1 MTVTIA
7 EAHAALTAP
16 GAPFEMEEAVI
27 RGLRYR
33 VWKSTPKDLRVV
45 FDEMRAHGDKDYIVY
60 EDDRLTYA
68 GAIRASATLAHLLR
82 DKYGVKKGDRVAI
95 VMRNFP
101 EWAIAFWGIATVGA
115 VVVPLNAWWS
125 AEELQYGL
133 EDSGSRVVFAD
144 EERAHR
150 MANVLLR
157 LDLDACIVA
166 RAKGP
171 LPETCTRIEDLLGS
185 IADYPRLPHAVPP
198 AAELHPDDDATLF
211 YTSGTTGRPKGAL
224 GTHRNV
230 CTNLVSLGFGAAR
243 AMLRQGLPLPA
254 PNPNAPQR
262 ASLLSV
268 PFFHVTGCHSTL
280 LPASR
285 AGSKLVLMYRWDAG
299 EALKL
304 IERERINGIGGVP
317 TMMWQL
323 IQHPDF
329 HKTDLSTVESIGY
342 GGAAAAPELVER
354 LTQEFPQIAGPGQG
368 YGMTETSS
376 IVTSNSGV
384 DYVRKPM
391 SCGPAVP
398 VCEIRVVDA
407 DGRDV
412 KPGAIGE
419 LWVKGPNIIKEYLNR
434 PEATAESITDGYMHT
449 GDLVTVDDEGFITI
463 VDRAKD
469 MLIRGGENIY
479 CVEVEA
485 ALYTH
490 PDVFEA
496 AVVAVP
502 HKELGEEVG
511 AVVRLKPGAS
521 VGVEDLRL
529 HVREHLA
536 AYKVPKYI
544 EFTSNELPK
553 NANGK
558 VLKQDLRALM
568 RRYAT
573 S

>member
-1 MTVTIA
+1 MISVA
-7 EAHAALTAP
+7 EAHAQLTAS

-33 VWKSTPKDLRVV
+33 VWKSTPKNLRVV

-60 EDDRLTYA
+60 EDDRLTFA
-68 GAIRASATLAHLLR
+68 DAIRASSTLAHLLR
-82 DKYGVKKGDRVAI
+82 DRYGVKKGDRVAI
-95 VMRNFP
+95 AMRNFP
-101 EWAIAFWGIATVGA
+101 EWVVAFWGITTLGA

-144 EERAHR
+144 EERAVR
-150 MANVLLR
+150 LANVMLR
-157 LDLDACIVA
+157 LDLDACVVA
-166 RAKGP
+166 RAKGHVP
-171 LPETCTRIEDLLGS
+171 VGCVAFEELLSPMTGYGALPQ
-185 IADYPRLPHAVPP
+185 AAPP
-198 AAELHPDDDATLF
+198 AVELDAEDDATLF

-224 GTHRNV
+224 GTHRNI
-230 CTNLVSLGFGAAR
+230 CINLVSLGFGGAR
-243 AMLRQGLPLPA
+243 ALLRQGLPLPT
-254 PNPNAPQR
+254 PDPNAPQR

-285 AGSKLVLMYRWDAG
+285 TGSKLVLMYRWDAG
-299 EALKL
+299 EALRL

-329 HKTDLSTVESIGY
+329 ASTDLSSVESIGY
-342 GGAAAAPELVER
+342 GGAAAPPELVER
-354 LTQEFPQIAGPGQG
+354 LRVEFPQMAGPGQG

-376 IVTSNSGV
+376 IVTSNGGV
-384 DYVRKPM
+384 DYVDKPN

-398 VCEIRVVDA
+398 ICDIRVVDA

-412 KPGAIGE
+412 PRGSIGE

-434 PEATAESITDGYMHT
+434 PEATAEAITDGYMHT
-449 GDLVTVDDEGFITI
+449 GDLVTVDDDDFITI

-490 PDVFEA
+490 PDVVEA

-502 HKELGEEVG
+502 HRELGEEVG
-511 AVVRLKPGAS
+511 AIVTLKPGAAID
-521 VGVEDLRL
+521 VEGLRL

-544 EFTSNELPK
+544 ELWSQELPK
-553 NANGK
+553 NASGK
-558 VLKQDLRALM
+558 VLKQELREVM

-573 S
+573 G

>member
-1 MTVTIA
+1 MITVA
-7 EAHAALTAP
+7 EAHAQLTAP
-16 GAPFEMEEAVI
+16 GAPFEMEEAII

-33 VWKSTPKDLRVV
+33 VWKSTPKNLRVV
-45 FDEMRAHGDKDYIVY
+45 FEEMRAHGNKDYVVY
-60 EDDRLTYA
+60 EGDRLTFA
-68 GAIRASATLAHLLR
+68 DAIRASSTLAHELR
-82 DKYGVKKGDRVAI
+82 DRYGVRKGDRVAI
-95 VMRNFP
+95 AMRNFP
-101 EWAIAFWGIATVGA
+101 EWVVAFWAVTTLGA

-144 EERAHR
+144 EERAVR
-150 MANVLLR
+150 LSNVMLR
-157 LDLDACIVA
+157 LDLEACIVA
-166 RAKGP
+166 RAKGH
-171 LPETCTRIEDLLGS
+171 LPDGCVAFEELLGP
-185 IADYPRLPHAVPP
+185 IDAYRDLPHDAPP
-198 AAELHPDDDATLF
+198 DVELDPEDDATLF

-224 GTHRNV
+224 GTQRNI
-230 CTNLVSLGFGAAR
+230 CINLVSLGFGGAR
-243 AMLRQGLPLPA
+243 ALLRQGQPLPT
-254 PNPNAPQR
+254 PDPNAPQR

-299 EALKL
+299 EALRL

-329 HKTDLSTVESIGY
+329 ASTDLSCVESIGY

-354 LTQEFPQIAGPGQG
+354 LKAEFPHIAGPGQG

-376 IVTSNSGV
+376 IVTSNGGI
-384 DYVRKPM
+384 DYVNKPQ

-398 VCEIRVVDA
+398 ICDIRVVD
-407 DGRDV
+407 DGGRDV
-412 KPGAIGE
+412 PQGSVGE

-434 PEATAESITDGYMHT
+434 PEATAESITDGYMRT
-449 GDLVTVDDEGFITI
+449 GDLVTVDEDGFITI

-490 PDVFEA
+490 PEVFEA

-511 AVVRLKPGAS
+511 AVVRLKPGAT
-521 VGVEDLRL
+521 VDVEGLRL

-536 AYKVPKYI
+536 TYKVPKYI
-544 EFTSNELPK
+544 ELWSQELPK

-558 VLKQDLRALM
+558 VLKQELREVM

>member
-33 VWKSTPKDLRVV
+33 VWKSTPKNLRVV
-45 FDEMRAHGDKDYIVY
+45 FDEMRVHGNKDYIVY

-68 GAIRASATLAHLLR
+68 DAIRAASTMAHMLR
-82 DKYGVKKGDRVAI
+82 DRYGVEKGDRVAI
-95 VMRNFP
+95 AMRNFP
-101 EWAIAFWGIATVGA
+101 EWVVAFWAITTLGA

-133 EDSGSRVVFAD
+133 EDSGSRVVFVD
-144 EERAHR
+144 EERAVR
-150 MANVLLR
+150 LANVMLR

-166 RAKGP
+166 RAKGRVP
-171 LPETCTRIEDLLGS
+171 DGCVAIEDLLGPITTYNS
-185 IADYPRLPHAVPP
+185 LAHDAPP
-198 AAELHPDDDATLF
+198 SVDLDPEDDATLF

-224 GTHRNV
+224 GTQRNI
-230 CTNLVSLGFGAAR
+230 CINLVSLGFGPSR
-243 AMLRQGLPLPA
+243 ALLRQGQPLPT
-254 PNPNAPQR
+254 PDPNAPQR

-299 EALKL
+299 EALRL

-329 HKTDLSTVESIGY
+329 PNTDLSSVESIGY

-354 LTQEFPQIAGPGQG
+354 LKVEFPQISGPGQG

-376 IVTSNSGV
+376 IVTSNSGI

-398 VCEIRVVDA
+398 ICDIRVVD
-407 DGRDV
+407 DRGRDV
-412 KPGAIGE
+412 ANGSIGE

-449 GDLVTVDDEGFITI
+449 GDLVTIDDEGFITI

-490 PDVFEA
+490 PDVVEA

-511 AVVRLKPGAS
+511 AVVTLKPGAK
-521 VGVEDLRL
+521 VDAEALRL

-536 AYKVPKYI
+536 AYKVPRYI
-544 EFTSNELPK
+544 ELWTQELPK

-558 VLKQDLRALM
+558 VLKQELRQVML
-568 RRYAT
+568 RYAT

>member
-1 MTVTIA
+1 
-7 EAHAALTAP
+7 
-16 GAPFEMEEAVI
+16 
-27 RGLRYR
+27 
-33 VWKSTPKDLRVV
+33 
-45 FDEMRAHGDKDYIVY
+45 
-60 EDDRLTYA
+60 
-68 GAIRASATLAHLLR
+68 
-82 DKYGVKKGDRVAI
+82 
-95 VMRNFP
+95 
-101 EWAIAFWGIATVGA
+101 
-115 VVVPLNAWWS
+115 
-125 AEELQYGL
+125 
-133 EDSGSRVVFAD
+133 
-144 EERAHR
+144 
-150 MANVLLR
+150 
-157 LDLDACIVA
+157 
-166 RAKGP
+166 
-171 LPETCTRIEDLLGS
+171 
-185 IADYPRLPHAVPP
+185 
-198 AAELHPDDDATLF
+198 
-211 YTSGTTGRPKGAL
+211 
-224 GTHRNV
+224 
-230 CTNLVSLGFGAAR
+230 
-243 AMLRQGLPLPA
+243 
-254 PNPNAPQR
+254 
-262 ASLLSV
+262 V

-329 HKTDLSTVESIGY
+329 HETDLSSIESVGY

-354 LTQEFPQIAGPGQG
+354 LKQEFPQIAGPGQG

-384 DYVRKPM
+384 DYLRKPM

-398 VCEIRVVDA
+398 ICDIRVVDA
-407 DGRDV
+407 DGREV

-449 GDLVTVDDEGFITI
+449 GDLVTVDDDGFITI

-511 AVVRLKPGAS
+511 AVVRLKPGAK
-521 VGVEDLRL
+521 VGGEELRL

-544 EFTSNELPK
+544 EFTPNELPK
-553 NANGK
+553 NASGK

>member
-1 MTVTIA
+1 MITVA
-7 EAHAALTAP
+7 QAHAVLTAP
-16 GAPFEMEEAVI
+16 GAPFEMDEAVI

-33 VWKSTPKDLRVV
+33 VWKNTPANLRVV
-45 FDEMRAHGDKDYIVY
+45 FEEMRAHGAKDYVVY
-60 EDDRLTYA
+60 EDDRLTFA
-68 GAIRASATLAHLLR
+68 DAICAASTLAHLLCDR
-82 DKYGVKKGDRVAI
+82 YGVEKGDRVAI
-95 VMRNFP
+95 AMRNFP
-101 EWAIAFWGIATVGA
+101 EWVVAFWAIATIGA
-115 VVVPLNAWWS
+115 VVVPLNAWSS

-133 EDSGSRVVFAD
+133 EDSGSRVVFVD
-144 EERAHR
+144 QERAVR
-150 MANVLLR
+150 LSNVMLR
-157 LDLDACIVA
+157 LDLDGCIVA
-166 RAKGP
+166 RATGHVP
-171 LPETCTRIEDLLGS
+171 DGCISFEDLLGPIENYS
-185 IADYPRLPHAVPP
+185 SLPYDAPP
-198 AAELHPDDDATLF
+198 SVELDPEDDATLF

-224 GTHRNV
+224 GTQRNI
-230 CTNLVSLGFGAAR
+230 CTNLVSLGFGGAR
-243 AMLRQGLPLPA
+243 SLLRQGESLPA
-254 PNPNAPQR
+254 PDPNAPQR

-285 AGSKLVLMYRWDAG
+285 AGSKLVLMYKWDAG
-299 EALKL
+299 AALRL

-329 HKTDLSTVESIGY
+329 ALTDLSSVTSIGY
-342 GGAAAAPELVER
+342 GGAAAAPELVDR
-354 LTQEFPQIAGPGQG
+354 LKIDFPHIAGPGQG

-376 IVTSNSGV
+376 IVTSNNGI
-384 DYVRKPM
+384 DYLRKPK
-391 SCGPAVP
+391 SCGPAIP
-398 VCEIRVVDA
+398 ICDIRVVSE

-412 KPGAIGE
+412 NPGSIGE

-434 PEATAESITDGYMHT
+434 PDATAESITDGYMHT

-490 PDVFEA
+490 PDVVEA

-511 AVVRLKPGAS
+511 AVVTLKPG
-521 VGVEDLRL
+521 VVLDVEALRL

-544 EFTSNELPK
+544 EFWTRELPK

-558 VLKQDLRALM
+558 VLKQELREVM
-568 RRYAT
+568 RRYG
-573 S
+573 SS

>member
-1 MTVTIA
+1 VITVA
-7 EAHAALTAP
+7 QAHAALTAP
-16 GAPFEMEEAVI
+16 GALFEMDEAVI

-33 VWKSTPKDLRVV
+33 VWKSTPANLRVV
-45 FDEMRAHGDKDYIVY
+45 FEEMRVHGAKDYIVY
-60 EDDRLTYA
+60 EDDRLTFA
-68 GAIRASATLAHLLR
+68 DAIRAASTLAHLLR
-82 DKYGVKKGDRVAI
+82 DRFDVDKGDRVAI
-95 VMRNFP
+95 AMRNFP
-101 EWAIAFWGIATVGA
+101 EWVVAFWAIATIGA
-115 VVVPLNAWWS
+115 VVVPLNAWSS

-133 EDSGSRVVFAD
+133 EDSGSRVVFVD
-144 EERAHR
+144 QERAVR
-150 MANVLLR
+150 LSNVMLR
-157 LDLDACIVA
+157 LDLDGCIVA
-166 RAKGP
+166 RAKGHVP
-171 LPETCTRIEDLLGS
+171 DGCVSFEDLLGP
-185 IADYPRLPHAVPP
+185 IANYSSLPYDAPP
-198 AAELHPDDDATLF
+198 SVELDPEDEATLF

-224 GTHRNV
+224 GTQRNI
-230 CTNLVSLGFGAAR
+230 CTNLVSLGFGGAR
-243 AMLRQGLPLPA
+243 SLLRQGESLPVPD
-254 PNPNAPQR
+254 PNAPQR

-285 AGSKLVLMYRWDAG
+285 AGSKLVLMYKWDAG
-299 EALKL
+299 AALRL
-304 IERERINGIGGVP
+304 IERERVNGIGGVP

-329 HKTDLSTVESIGY
+329 ALTDLSSVTSIGY
-342 GGAAAAPELVER
+342 GGAAAAPELVDR
-354 LTQEFPQIAGPGQG
+354 LKIDFPHIAGPGQG

-376 IVTSNSGV
+376 IVTSNNGI
-384 DYVRKPM
+384 DYLRKPK
-391 SCGPAVP
+391 SCGPAIP
-398 VCEIRVVDA
+398 ICDIRVVSE

-412 KPGAIGE
+412 NPGSIGE

-434 PEATAESITDGYMHT
+434 PDATAESITDGYMHT

-490 PDVFEA
+490 PDVVEA

-511 AVVRLKPGAS
+511 AVVTLKPG
-521 VGVEDLRL
+521 VVLDVEALRL

-544 EFTSNELPK
+544 EFWTRELPK

-558 VLKQDLRALM
+558 VLKQELREVM
-568 RRYAT
+568 RRYG
-573 S
+573 SS

>member
-1 MTVTIA
+1 MTMTVA
-7 EAHAALTAP
+7 EAHAALIAP

-27 RGLRYR
+27 RGLTYR
-33 VWKSTPKDLRVV
+33 VWKSTPKNLRVL
-45 FDEMRAHGDKDYIVY
+45 FDEMRAHGDKDYVVY

-68 GAIRASATLAHLLR
+68 GAIRASATIAHLLR
-82 DKYGVKKGDRVAI
+82 DQYGVKKGDRVAI
-95 VMRNFP
+95 AMRNFP
-101 EWAIAFWGIATVGA
+101 EWVVAFWGIATLGA

-144 EERAHR
+144 EERAVR
-150 MANVLLR
+150 LANVMLR
-157 LDLDACIVA
+157 LDLTVLVA
-166 RAKGP
+166 RAKGH
-171 LPETCTRIEDLLGS
+171 LPDGCVRMEDLLGA
-185 IADYPRLPHAVPP
+185 IADYPQLPHEAPP
-198 AAELHPDDDATLF
+198 EVELDPEDDATLF

-224 GTHRNV
+224 GTQRNI
-230 CTNLVSLGFGAAR
+230 CTNLISLGFGGAR
-243 AMLRQGLPLPA
+243 ALLRQGDPLPT
-254 PNPNAPQR
+254 PDPSAPQR

-323 IQHPDF
+323 IQHPNF
-329 HKTDLSTVESIGY
+329 HRTDLSSIESIGY
-342 GGAAAAPELVER
+342 GGAAAAPELVDR
-354 LTQEFPQIAGPGQG
+354 LKQEFPHIAGPGQG

-376 IVTSNSGV
+376 ITSSNSGI
-384 DYVRKPM
+384 DYLRKPM

-398 VCEIRVVDA
+398 VCDIRVVDA
-407 DGRDV
+407 EGRDV
-412 KPGAIGE
+412 KSGAIGE

-434 PEATAESITDGYMHT
+434 PDATRESITDGYMHT
-449 GDLVTVDDEGFITI
+449 GDLVTIDDEGFITI

-511 AVVRLKPGAS
+511 AVVTLKPGAT
-521 VGVEDLRL
+521 VDAEGLKL

-536 AYKVPKYI
+536 AYKVPKYV
-544 EFTSNELPK
+544 ELWSTELPK

-558 VLKQDLRALM
+558 VLKQDLREVM

-573 S
+573 T

>member
-1 MTVTIA
+1 MTITIA

-16 GAPFEMEEAVI
+16 GAPFEMEDAVI
-27 RGLRYR
+27 RGLTYR
-33 VWKSTPKDLRVV
+33 VWKSTPRNLRVV
-45 FDEMRAHGDKDYIVY
+45 FDEMRAHGDRDYVVY
-60 EDDRLTYA
+60 EGDRLTYA
-68 GAIRASATLAHLLR
+68 DAIRASSTLAHLLR
-82 DKYGVKKGDRVAI
+82 DRYDVKKGDRVAI
-95 VMRNFP
+95 AMRNFP
-101 EWAIAFWGIATVGA
+101 EWVVAFWAITTIGA

-133 EDSGSRVVFAD
+133 EDSGSRVVFVD
-144 EERAHR
+144 EERALR
-150 MANVLLR
+150 LASVMPR
-157 LDLDACIVA
+157 LDLRACIVV
-166 RAKGP
+166 RAKGDVSEGCVA
-171 LPETCTRIEDLLGS
+171 LEDLLGTIGNYRKLS
-185 IADYPRLPHAVPP
+185 YDSPP
-198 AAELHPDDDATLF
+198 ALDLDPEDDATLF

-224 GTHRNV
+224 GTQRNI
-230 CTNLVSLGFGAAR
+230 CINLVSLGFGGSR
-243 AMLRQGLPLPA
+243 ALLRQGSQLPTPD
-254 PNPNAPQR
+254 PDAPQR

-299 EALKL
+299 EALRL

-329 HKTDLSTVESIGY
+329 TNTDLSSVESIGY

-354 LTQEFPQIAGPGQG
+354 LKAEFPKIAGPGQG

-376 IVTSNSGV
+376 IVTSNSGI
-384 DYVRKPM
+384 DYVNKPM

-398 VCEIRVVDA
+398 IC
-407 DGRDV
+407 DV
-412 KPGAIGE
+412 RIVNDRGEDVPRGSIGE

-434 PEATAESITDGYMHT
+434 PDATVESITDGYMHT
-449 GDLVTVDDEGFITI
+449 GDLVTVEEDGFITI

-490 PDVFEA
+490 PDVVEA

-511 AVVRLKPGAS
+511 AVVTLKPGAM
-521 VGVEDLRL
+521 VDVEGLRL
-529 HVREHLA
+529 HVREQLA

-544 EFTSNELPK
+544 ELWSQELPK

-558 VLKQDLRALM
+558 VLKQELRQVM
-568 RRYAT
+568 RRHAIG
-573 S
+573 

>member
-1 MTVTIA
+1 MRRSRWKR
-7 EAHAALTAP
+7 P
-16 GAPFEMEEAVI
+16 SI

-33 VWKSTPKDLRVV
+33 VWKSTPKNLRVV
-45 FDEMRAHGDKDYIVY
+45 FDEMRAHGNKDYVVY
-60 EDDRLTYA
+60 EDDRLTFA
-68 GAIRASATLAHLLR
+68 DAIRASSTLAHLLR
-82 DKYGVKKGDRVAI
+82 DRYGVKKGDRVAI
-95 VMRNFP
+95 AMRNFP
-101 EWAIAFWGIATVGA
+101 EWVVAFWGITTLGA

-133 EDSGSRVVFAD
+133 DDSGSRVVFAD
-144 EERAHR
+144 EERAVRLVERDAAARSRRVHR
-150 MANVLLR
+150 RARARAACRDGCVAFEELLGVDR
-157 LDLDACIVA
+157 DYRKLPHDAPPAVDLD
-166 RAKGP
+166 
-171 LPETCTRIEDLLGS
+171 PE
-185 IADYPRLPHAVPP
+185 
-198 AAELHPDDDATLF
+198 DDATLF

-224 GTHRNV
+224 GTHRNI
-230 CTNLVSLGFGAAR
+230 CINLVSLGFGGAR
-243 AMLRQGLPLPA
+243 ALLRQGQPLPT
-254 PNPNAPQR
+254 PDPNAPQR

-329 HKTDLSTVESIGY
+329 RSTDLSSVESIGY

-354 LTQEFPQIAGPGQG
+354 LKTEFPQIAGPGQG

-376 IVTSNSGV
+376 IVTSNGGI
-384 DYVRKPM
+384 DYVNKPK

-398 VCEIRVVDA
+398 ICDIRVVD
-407 DGRDV
+407 DRGRDV
-412 KPGAIGE
+412 AAGSGRRVVGE
-419 LWVKGPNIIKEYLNR
+419 RPEHHQGISR
-434 PEATAESITDGYMHT
+434 TGPEATAESITDGYMHT
-449 GDLVTVDDEGFITI
+449 GDLVTVDEDGFITI

-511 AVVRLKPGAS
+511 AVVRLKPGAT
-521 VGVEDLRL
+521 VDVEGLRL

-544 EFTSNELPK
+544 ELWSQELPK

-558 VLKQDLRALM
+558 VLKQELREVM

-573 S
+573 G